1 MAATLVVTVLLL
13 PIDPLELVNAD
24 ELLVIGYNEAKAL
37 IIPAAA
43 ADALLG
49 RPLLPTEPFI
59 ELLPPADEFGG
70 PPGPPGG
77 PYNPD
82 MAPGPN
88 RPKAAAL

>member
-1 MAATLVVTVLLL
+1 M
-13 PIDPLELVNAD
+13 AD

-49 RPLLPTEPFI
+49 LPLLPA
-59 ELLPPADEFGG
+59 ELLLLPADEFGG
-70 PPGPPGG
+70 TAGPPGG
-77 PYNPD
+77 PYRPD

-88 RPKAAAL
+88 RPKAAALCGDIRWPRGPRDVIRNFSSSAS